1 MRWLLRGIAALLL
14 LSVFSVLVLRWLP
27 VPVSAFMIERVIDR
41 QFEPGP
47 HPPMRYH
54 WVSDDEIAA
63 SLRLAAVAAE
73 DQRFPE
79 HWGFD
84 FEAIREAE
92 QHNERH
98 RRHLRGASTISQQ
111 LARNLFLW
119 PHRDWVRKGLEA
131 YWTLLLETLWP
142 KHRILEVYLNVVE
155 LGDGIYGVEA
165 ASEAYFGHPA
175 ARDSWSEAA
184 LLAAVLPS
192 PRRWHAERPSAFVS
206 ARADDIQGQMAH
218 LGPGYLAHLP

>member
-1 MRWLLRGIAALLL
+1 
-14 LSVFSVLVLRWLP
+14 S
-27 VPVSAFMIERVIDR
+27 
-41 QFEPGP
+41 EPGP

-54 WVSDDEIAA
+54 WVSAEEMAPA
-63 SLRLAAVAAE
+63 LRLAAVAAE
-73 DQRFPE
+73 DQRFPD

-92 QHNERH
+92 EHNQRH
-98 RRHLRGASTISQQ
+98 RHLRGASTISQQ

-119 PHRDWVRKGLEA
+119 PHRDWVRKGLEV
-131 YWTLLLETLWP
+131 YWTLLLEGLWP

-165 ASEAYFGHPA
+165 ASEVYFGHSA
-175 ARDSWSEAA
+175 AQDSWSQAA

-192 PRRWHAERPSAFVS
+192 PRRW
-206 ARADDIQGQMAH
+206 
-218 LGPGYLAHLP
+218 